1 MKKANARNNRMENLQ
16 MKKIVLFL
24 MLTSALFVAGC
35 NNFSIGKQYTDE
47 EYKQAEEV
55 AKTFI
60 ETNYEAIESVKIE
73 HVGDDKES
81 SKSILVEGYANNV
94 PFSIQV
100 TVEDM
105 KVYAIGTG
113 EDFPERKEEYKDKV
127 AQ

>member
-1 MKKANARNNRMENLQ
+1 MKKL
-16 MKKIVLFL
+16 VLFL
-24 MLTSALFVAGC
+24 VLTSALFVAGC
-35 NNFSIGKQYTDE
+35 NNISIGKQYTDE

-60 ETNYEAIESVKIE
+60 KTNYEAIDTIKIE
-73 HVGDDKES
+73 HVGDDTKN

-113 EDFPERKEEYKDKV
+113 KDFPERKEEYKDKV

>member
-1 MKKANARNNRMENLQ
+1 MKKLM
-16 MKKIVLFL
+16 LFL

-35 NNFSIGKQYTDE
+35 NNISIGKQYTDE

-60 ETNYEAIESVKIE
+60 KTNYEAIDTVKIE
-73 HVGDDKES
+73 HVGDDTKD

-100 TVEDM
+100 TVENM